1 MNNRYP
7 TLGPIHPS
15 GMGHRIINNHEDG
28 LGDALIDLAL
38 AGFHINNP
46 YHNITHELQ
55 AVYYS
60 NAAFLHSDEY
70 NISDAKLL
78 SIAALFHDHN
88 HSGGLYKDDVNIE
101 IAVNAVNLLLNPYT
115 NDYMSDTQEYMS
127 DTQLETVCDIIRCTT
142 YMNGRFPI
150 EPKNILE
157 RCMRDADLCSI
168 YSSEGQQL
176 LHGLPVE
183 LNVANPKIKP
193 LHSMETREEIDE
205 YLKHNAD
212 FLRLASMYTDYGKRL
227 KEYQLESALAV
238 YAGSLQGLPYKK

>member
-1 MNNRYP
+1 MNNRYT
-7 TLGPIHPS
+7 TLDTPHPS
-15 GMGHRIINNHEDG
+15 GIGYRIIHDHDDG
-28 LGDALIDLAL
+28 CGDTLIDLAL
-38 AGFHINNP
+38 AGFHNNNP
-46 YHNITHELQ
+46 YHNVTHELQ

-60 NAAFLHSDEY
+60 NAAYLHSDEY
-70 NISDAKLL
+70 NQSDAKLL

-88 HSGGLYKDDVNIE
+88 HSGGMYKDDVNIE
-101 IAVNAVNLLLNPYT
+101 VALDAVNRLMNSWVCT
-115 NDYMSDTQEYMS
+115 DYMS

-168 YSSEGQQL
+168 YSPEGQQL

-212 FLRLASMYTDYGKRL
+212 FLRLAPMYTDYGNRL

-238 YAGSLQGLPYKK
+238 YAGSLQDLPYKK